1 MLKLESELTCSVEK
15 RVWEAK
21 LGKQHEQRAEAKVKK
36 RQTYP
41 RKENE
46 QFGWNRAFMQV
57 FTEISLEE

>member
-1 MLKLESELTCSVEK
+1 MLKLESELTWPVEK

-21 LGKQHEQRAEAKVKK
+21 LGKQHEQRAKAKVKK

-46 QFGWNRAFMQV
+46 QFG
-57 FTEISLEE
+57 